1 MNLGPYA
8 LFIVAAYSLTILVI
22 GALILWVLV
31 DYRAQRRLLAELEAR
46 GVTRRSELPR

>member
-8 LFIVAAYSLTILVI
+8 LFIVAAYSLTVLVI

-31 DYRAQRRLLAELEAR
+31 DHRVQRKLLADLDAR
-46 GVTRRSELPR
+46 GATRRSELPR

>member
-8 LFIVAAYSLTILVI
+8 SFIVAAYSLTILVI

-31 DYRAQRRLLAELEAR
+31 DYRVQRKLLAELEAR